1 MLSCS
6 SRSVSY
12 VVMEVVR
19 VCSASW
25 IVSMMSVGDGSS
37 SSSGD
42 DDDVAVVIASPVAVA
57 V

>member
-25 IVSMMSVGDGSS
+25 IVSMMSVGDGRS